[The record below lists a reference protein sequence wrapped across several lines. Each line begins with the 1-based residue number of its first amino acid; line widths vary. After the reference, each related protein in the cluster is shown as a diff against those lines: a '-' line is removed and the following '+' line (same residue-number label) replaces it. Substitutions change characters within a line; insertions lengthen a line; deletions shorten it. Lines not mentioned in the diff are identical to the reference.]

1 MWNIKLCKVLCHW
14 GSMVTLHISATTN
27 YFSLLFCW
35 RFIFIIQETVQY
47 KTTIILCM
55 LWLKKLLQT
64 AEGLLEYGIYTLSIS
79 FNTLNNFVYTDCNKW
94 LSVISFLLL
103 VSANTRSC
111 LPPNSLTKSH
121 IERSMWSLY
130 ICIR

>member
-14 GSMVTLHISATTN
+14 GSMATLHISATTN

-130 ICIR
+130 ICIW